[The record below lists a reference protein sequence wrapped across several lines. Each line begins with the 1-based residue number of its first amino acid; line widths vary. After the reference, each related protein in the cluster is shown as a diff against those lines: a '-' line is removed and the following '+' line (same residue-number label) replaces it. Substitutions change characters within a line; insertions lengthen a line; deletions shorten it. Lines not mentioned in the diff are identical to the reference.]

1 MDRATREPQKTLL
14 GLAAG
19 GGGRRAMFP
28 SLTFPISL
36 EMKQAG
42 G

>member
-19 GGGRRAMFP
+19 GGGEESHVPQFNF
-28 SLTFPISL
+28 SN
-36 EMKQAG
+36 
-42 G
+42 